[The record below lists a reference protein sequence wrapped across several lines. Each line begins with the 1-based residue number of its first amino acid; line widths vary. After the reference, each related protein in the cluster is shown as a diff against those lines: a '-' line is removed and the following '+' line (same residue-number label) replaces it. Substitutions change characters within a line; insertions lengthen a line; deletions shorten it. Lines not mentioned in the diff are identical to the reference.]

1 MSGGLPQNRQHWGYS
16 SMRHA
21 QGGAKVAEAA
31 VIYQELGERH
41 NWTGRLYNGAA
52 GCAAAQACCPAIALV
67 CTLESWHSAYR

>member
-1 MSGGLPQNRQHWGYS
+1 MWQCSSGCNRRGTLLKAVSWPAYQ
-16 SMRHA
+16 

-52 GCAAAQACCPAIALV
+52 GCAAAQVCRRHANALV
-67 CTLESWHSAYR
+67 